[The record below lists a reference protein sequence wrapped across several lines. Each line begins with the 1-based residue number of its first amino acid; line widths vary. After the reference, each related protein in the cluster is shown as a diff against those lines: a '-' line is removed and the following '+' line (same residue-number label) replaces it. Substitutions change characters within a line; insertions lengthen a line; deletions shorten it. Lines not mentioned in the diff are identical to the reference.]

1 MRTTILTVLTLA
13 ALFAWSSDLMAAS
26 VPPPPDSTGADTSSW
41 HVDTDRRLSIGF
53 LTGLWIPNGNTATL
67 GNKFQIG
74 IFMGGRVHGW
84 GADLQ
89 VAFRLGRASSHYMV
103 SYDGEFVSTDYFLGA
118 QILLLAS
125 RRIIRSGSYEAELQ
139 VGLGIDGF
147 DAIDSKESPKTIIS
161 LGNSIGV
168 TQYFFAPSDFAHV
181 ALQTQFSFVSYDT
194 GGGTDLSGNT
204 ISINLIF
211 GLGGQPV
218 H

>member
-1 MRTTILTVLTLA
+1 
-13 ALFAWSSDLMAAS
+13 
-26 VPPPPDSTGADTSSW
+26 
-41 HVDTDRRLSIGF
+41 
-53 LTGLWIPNGNTATL
+53 
-67 GNKFQIG
+67 
-74 IFMGGRVHGW
+74 
-84 GADLQ
+84 
-89 VAFRLGRASSHYMV
+89 MV